1 MQNCPKMTISSYR
14 YVNLASSLFN
24 RFGTCRCKPTTT
36 PAPESTLA
44 PSKCESE
51 GKICLTDEMC
61 GKDAYCVLDDDW

>member
-1 MQNCPKMTISSYR
+1 MKNIDLMQNCPKMTISSYR

-36 PAPESTLA
+36 PAP
-44 PSKCESE
+44 SKCESE